1 MEKPGRKL
9 NMVSLTVPIFI
20 EQFLRYLMNFVST
33 FMLSRISDD
42 ASAAVGTAN
51 QIITVA
57 ISVSGMFAASAGVV
71 VSQLIGAG
79 RDEEAGVATMNSLT
93 ISALT
98 GAFMST
104 LVISFAGPLV
114 SLMGLK
120 GILMEHAV
128 SYLRTAGIIC
138 FIQFF
143 SSMTAQHFRCR
154 GKTRIPM
161 FVIIINNLVNILGS
175 WLVTEGMLPVS
186 GVTGVALV
194 RVVSESTGLVILL
207 LFFMRERW
215 WVSLKDLYRI
225 RKKYLGQ
232 ILGMGIMAGMESLS
246 FNLSPIVTTR
256 FIASLPSY
264 VLSAKVYTQSVNT
277 YAYMAG
283 WAVGQSTQIAAGH
296 MIGAGKR
303 EEAFSFIKKVWLA
316 IFILDVSFAG
326 IFFLF
331 SDNMIGWFT
340 DSSEILALAHILFMI
355 DWISCAGRPLNHS
368 FNFGLR
374 SAGFVFWPMVT
385 ANVSIWITAVGLG
398 YVLSVKAGLG
408 VIGLWAAQA
417 VDEWIRGLF
426 SAWFWLRKKW
436 YDTRL
441 V

>member
-1 MEKPGRKL
+1 MEKTGRKL

-154 GKTRIPM
+154 GKTGIPM

-186 GVTGVALV
+186 GVRGVALV

-264 VLSAKVYTQSVNT
+264 VLS
-277 YAYMAG
+277 
-283 WAVGQSTQIAAGH
+283 W
-296 MIGAGKR
+296 
-303 EEAFSFIKKVWLA
+303 
-316 IFILDVSFAG
+316 
-326 IFFLF
+326 
-331 SDNMIGWFT
+331 
-340 DSSEILALAHILFMI
+340 
-355 DWISCAGRPLNHS
+355 
-368 FNFGLR
+368 
-374 SAGFVFWPMVT
+374 
-385 ANVSIWITAVGLG
+385 
-398 YVLSVKAGLG
+398 
-408 VIGLWAAQA
+408 
-417 VDEWIRGLF
+417 
-426 SAWFWLRKKW
+426 
-436 YDTRL
+436 
-441 V
+441 